1 MDKPSFARTSPA
13 AKANHTDGGELSIR
27 PAIAPAETGDLDEI
41 KSAVLAKLALELGKD
56 ASAATDRDWFV
67 AAALTI
73 RDRVVHRWLTVDR
86 ASHAQGRKR
95 VYYLSLE
102 FLIGRL
108 FADVLCNLG
117 WTEIFRAALGDLG
130 VDLNRLRDAEPDAA
144 LGHGGLGRLA
154 ACFMESMASLGIP
167 ACGYGI
173 RYDHGLFRQVIRD
186 GWQQEYPEE
195 WLSFGNPWEFA
206 RPEVIYDIHFGGG
219 VEMTISPTG
228 VKRPVWHPAETLEA
242 VAYDIPIV
250 GWRGRHVNP
259 LRLWSARAVDPLRLD
274 AFNMGDHVGALSEQT
289 RAEAISKILYPSDA
303 TPAGLELRLRQEYFF
318 VSASLQDLVQ
328 RHLRTDGNLYFLPLR
343 SAIQLN
349 DTHPS
354 VAIPELM
361 RILVDLHGLPWQ
373 EAWRITVATFSYTNH
388 TLLPEALESWPVDLF
403 GRVLPR
409 HLDII
414 YRINTE
420 HLAAA
425 KLKTPSASESL
436 ESVSLIDERH
446 DRKLRMGHLAFVG
459 SHCINGVS
467 ALHTDLM
474 RKTVFRDL
482 NAMYPDRIVNK
493 TNGITFRRW
502 LLQANPDLTKLLRE
516 VCGDAVLDDPTHMVR
531 LADHAEDRGMQERIR
546 AGKRANKVALARL
559 IVERLDLS
567 VDPDALFDVQIKR
580 IHEYKRQLLNL
591 LETVALYQAI
601 RAEPTGDWIPRV
613 KIFAGKAAANYAQA
627 KLIIKLINDVAK
639 VINGDPLV
647 RDLLR
652 VVFLPD
658 YNVSLAEKIIPAADL
673 SEQISTAGMEASG
686 TGNMKLALN
695 GALTIGTLD
704 GANIEIRDHV
714 GAENMF
720 IFGLRAEEVEERRRT
735 ALDASSVI
743 AASPK
748 LAAAIEAIEAGVFS
762 PDDADRFAALMHAL
776 RHSDYYMVTA
786 DFDAYFAT
794 QRSVE
799 RLWQS
804 TFDWTRASML
814 NIARMAWFSSD
825 RTIGEYA
832 QNIWQVPFELP
843 GNLLGRE
850 PL

>member
-1 MDKPSFARTSPA
+1 MDKPSLARKPPP
-13 AKANHTDGGELSIR
+13 AKANHADGGDR
-27 PAIAPAETGDLDEI
+27 PAIAPADNGELEEI

-56 ASAATDRDWFV
+56 ASAATERDWFV

-86 ASHAQGRKR
+86 TSHAQGRKR

-117 WTEIFRAALGDLG
+117 WTETFRAALGDLG
-130 VDLNRLRDAEPDAA
+130 VDLNRLQDAEPDAA

-154 ACFMESMASLGIP
+154 ACFMESMATLGIP
-167 ACGYGI
+167 AYGYGI

-206 RPEVIYDIHFGGG
+206 RPEVIYDIHFGGS
-219 VEMTISPTG
+219 VETTTLPTG
-228 VKRPVWHPAETLEA
+228 VKRSVWHPAESVEA
-242 VAYDIPIV
+242 VAFDIPIV

-259 LRLWSARAVDPLRLD
+259 LRLWSARAVDPMRLD

-328 RHLRTDGNLYFLPLR
+328 RHLRTDGNLAFLPLR

-354 VAIPELM
+354 VAIAELM
-361 RILVDLHGLPWQ
+361 RILVDLHGRPWD
-373 EAWRITVATFSYTNH
+373 EAWRVTVATFSYTNH

-409 HLDII
+409 HLEII

-425 KLKTPSASESL
+425 KLKNPSASDSL
-436 ESVSLIDERH
+436 EAISLIDERH
-446 DRKLRMGHLAFVG
+446 GRKLRMGHLAFVG
-459 SHCINGVS
+459 SHRTNGVS
-467 ALHTDLM
+467 ALHTNLM
-474 RKTVFRDL
+474 RKTVFHDL
-482 NAMYPDRIVNK
+482 NAVYPDRIVNK

-502 LLQANPDLTKLLRE
+502 LLQANPDLTRILRE
-516 VCGDAVLDDPTHMVR
+516 VCGDAVLDDPAQIVR
-531 LADHAEDRGMQERIR
+531 LADHAEDRGLQERVR
-546 AGKRANKVALARL
+546 AAKRANKVALARL
-559 IVERLDLS
+559 IVERLDLY

-591 LETVALYQAI
+591 LETIALYHAI
-601 RAEPTGDWIPRV
+601 RAEPNRNWIPRV

-639 VINGDPLV
+639 VINGDPFV

-652 VVFLPD
+652 VAFLPD

-720 IFGLRAEEVEERRRT
+720 IFGLRAEEVEERRRA
-735 ALDASSVI
+735 ALHASSAI

-748 LAAAIEAIEAGVFS
+748 LAEAIEAIEAGVFS
-762 PDDADRFAALMHAL
+762 PDDADRFAALMNAL

-799 RLWQS
+799 RLWLS
-804 TFDWTRASML
+804 TSDWTRASML

-832 QNIWQVPFELP
+832 QNIWKVPFELP

-850 PL
+850 HE

>member
-1 MDKPSFARTSPA
+1 MDGPRFARQFGPGT
-13 AKANHTDGGELSIR
+13 ANRTGSGDLPRR
-27 PAIAPAETGDLDEI
+27 PATAPSRDDDLEEI
-41 KSAVLAKLALELGKD
+41 KSTVLAKLVLDLGKD
-56 ASAATDRDWFV
+56 ASVATERDWFV
-67 AAALTI
+67 AAALAI
-73 RDRVVHRWLTVDR
+73 RDRIVHRWLAVDR
-86 ASHAQGRKR
+86 SSHAQGRKR

-117 WTEIFRAALGDLG
+117 CTETFRAALGDLG
-130 VDLNRLRDAEPDAA
+130 VDLNRLRAAEPDAA

-154 ACFMESMASLGIP
+154 ACFMESMATLEIP
-167 ACGYGI
+167 AYGYGI

-206 RPEVIYDIHFGGG
+206 RPEVIYDICFGGS
-219 VEMTISPTG
+219 VETTVSPTG
-228 VKRPVWHPAETLEA
+228 LKRSVWHPAETVEA

-289 RAEAISKILYPSDA
+289 RAEAISKILYPSDS
-303 TPAGLELRLRQEYFF
+303 TPAGQELRLRQEYFF
-318 VSASLQDLVQ
+318 VSASLLDLVQ

-343 SAIQLN
+343 CAIQLN

-354 VAIPELM
+354 IAIPELM
-361 RILVDLHGLPWQ
+361 RILVDLHGLPWD
-373 EAWRITVATFSYTNH
+373 EAWRITVETCSYTNH
-388 TLLPEALESWPVDLF
+388 TLLPEALETWPVDLF
-403 GRVLPR
+403 GCVLPR
-409 HLDII
+409 HLEII

-425 KLKTPSASESL
+425 KLKNPSASDSL
-436 ESVSLIDERH
+436 QSISLIDER
-446 DRKLRMGHLAFVG
+446 DRRKLRMGHLAFVG
-459 SHCINGVS
+459 SHRTNGVS
-467 ALHTDLM
+467 ALHTNLM
-474 RKTVFRDL
+474 RQTVFHEL
-482 NAMYPDRIVNK
+482 HAIYPDRIVNK

-502 LLQANPDLTKLLRE
+502 LLQANPDLTKVLRE
-516 VCGDAVLDDPTHMVR
+516 VCSDAVLDDPSQITR
-531 LADHAEDRGMQERIR
+531 LADHADDAAIQERVR
-546 AGKRANKVALARL
+546 AAKRANKVALAQL
-559 IVERLDLS
+559 IGERLGLR

-591 LETVALYQAI
+591 LETVALYHAI
-601 RAEPTGDWIPRV
+601 KAEPTRNWVSRV

-627 KLIIKLINDVAK
+627 KLIIKLINDVAE
-639 VINGDPLV
+639 VINRDPVV

-658 YNVSLAEKIIPAADL
+658 YNVSLAERIIPAADL

-714 GAENMF
+714 GAQNIF
-720 IFGLRAEEVEERRRT
+720 IFGLRADEVEERRR
-735 ALDASSVI
+735 AGLQASSAI
-743 AASPK
+743 ASSPE
-748 LAAAIEAIEAGVFS
+748 LAQAIEAIETGVFS
-762 PDDADRFAALMHAL
+762 PDDAGRFAALMSAL
-776 RHSDYYMVTA
+776 RHSDYYMVTV
-786 DFDAYFAT
+786 DFDAYWST
-794 QRSVE
+794 QRNVE
-799 RLWQS
+799 RLWLS
-804 TFDWTRASML
+804 ASDWTRASMF

-825 RTIGEYA
+825 RTVGEYA
-832 QNIWQVPFELP
+832 HDIWQVPFELP
-843 GNLLGRE
+843 SNRE
-850 PL
+850 QEQTP